1 MYKLSNTFET
11 GISDHHKLISTVAKS
26 GSFKGR
32 PREKI
37 YRSYR
42 SFNIETFKKMLSD
55 KLSRLE
61 SNSYSEFEKTFLTV
75 LNKQAPLKTKFLRHN
90 NNRFMAK
97 ELQKAI
103 ISKSQL
109 KNRCNKT
116 RNYKNLD
123 LYKKQ
128 RNFCVSL
135 LRKTKRIYF
144 KNVKSKI

>member
-61 SNSYSEFEKTFLTV
+61 SNSYNEFENAFLT
-75 LNKQAPLKTKFLRHN
+75 ASSIKT
-90 NNRFMAK
+90 
-97 ELQKAI
+97 
-103 ISKSQL
+103 
-109 KNRCNKT
+109 
-116 RNYKNLD
+116 
-123 LYKKQ
+123 
-128 RNFCVSL
+128 
-135 LRKTKRIYF
+135 
-144 KNVKSKI
+144 